1 MVKNMVKWSL
11 LLFVAATII
20 TQITK
25 SFRAVEETA
34 FANGKHL
41 VFFHAKVRCPT
52 CTTMERLMNQTLES
66 DFRKER
72 KSGDFDV
79 RLLDYESPENRSL
92 VEKYKIATATVL
104 LFEQKEGKPVDGRN
118 LTESCWK
125 LVGDEPAF
133 QRMLKTELQA
143 FLSGNSVEQ
152 ENESAEIQLAPDL
165 NLFEEEENGTT
176 EKKNK

>member
-1 MVKNMVKWSL
+1 MVKNIVKWVL
-11 LLFVAATII
+11 LLFVVATMI
-20 TQITK
+20 TQIAK

-34 FANGKHL
+34 FADGKHL

-72 KSGDFDV
+72 QSGDFDV
-79 RLLDYESPENRSL
+79 RILDYESPENRSL
-92 VEKYKIATATVL
+92 VEEYKIATATVL
-104 LFEQKEGKPVDGRN
+104 LFEQKEGKHVDSRN
-118 LTESCWK
+118 LAESCWK

-143 FLSGNSVEQ
+143 FLSGNRVEQ

-165 NLFEEEENGTT
+165 NLFEEENGTT

>member
-1 MVKNMVKWSL
+1 MFKNILKWFL
-11 LLFVAATII
+11 LVFVVAAVIM
-20 TQITK
+20 QIAK
-25 SFRAVEETA
+25 SFRAVEEAA
-34 FANGKHL
+34 FTDGKHL
-41 VFFHAKVRCPT
+41 VFFHARVRCPT

-72 KSGDFDV
+72 QSGDFDV
-79 RLLDYESPENRSL
+79 RILDYESPENHSL

-104 LFEQKEGKPVDGRN
+104 LFEQKKWKPVDGRN
-118 LTESCWK
+118 LAESCWK

-143 FLSGNSVEQ
+143 FLSGNRVEQ